1 MFFLFSAIKIVYL
14 MNVVCAV
21 FVVLFVIVITLVDK
35 DKFVKIV
42 FAKSVVEVIPFVQVI
57 KLASISS
64 VPVSFSNQI

>member
-21 FVVLFVIVITLVDK
+21 FVVQFVIVITLVDK

-42 FAKSVVEVIPFVQVI
+42 FVKSVVEVIPFVQVI
-57 KLASISS
+57 KLVSISS